1 MRIGLCHDRICILP
15 MSGPETSERFVITAD
30 TRRRWSA
37 EEKRAIVEEAARES
51 RSVSRVARRH
61 GISPSLLFRWRR
73 ELTDGDRAQAS
84 GAEPTFIPVALP
96 APAMDRAPQSECCG
110 IIEIE
115 LVSGRRVRVDGSVD
129 VKVLKRVVDV
139 LESR

>member
-1 MRIGLCHDRICILP
+1 MPGPDTSDRFI
-15 MSGPETSERFVITAD
+15 ITAD

-73 ELTDGDRAQAS
+73 ELTDGNQAQALGS
-84 GAEPTFIPVALP
+84 EPAFIPVALP
-96 APAMDRAPQSECCG
+96 APAMAHAPQCERCG

-115 LVSGRRVRVDGSVD
+115 LAGGRRIRVDASVD
-129 VKVLKRVVDV
+129 VKVLKRVVD
-139 LESR
+139 LLDDR

>member
-1 MRIGLCHDRICILP
+1 MVTIKTCILP
-15 MSGPETSERFVITAD
+15 MSGPDTSDRFIITAD
-30 TRRRWSA
+30 TRRRWST

-73 ELTDGDRAQAS
+73 ELSESEQTPAS
-84 GAEPTFIPVALP
+84 GSEPTFIPVALP
-96 APAMDRAPQSECCG
+96 APAMDRAPQSERCG

-115 LVSGRRVRVDGSVD
+115 LVGGRRIRVDASVD
-129 VKVLKRVVDV
+129 VKVLKRVVD
-139 LESR
+139 LLDDR